1 MGAGKLYLVGTPIG
15 NLKDI
20 TLRAIETLKSV
31 DMIACED
38 TRHSLPLLKHYE
50 INKPTFSCHMY
61 NEMQSADKIIGLL
74 NEGKNIAL
82 ITDAGMPCI
91 SDPGAIV
98 VAKTREAGLGI
109 EVVPGASAVVS
120 AMALSGITRRGF
132 CFLGFLPDKKSRNA
146 LLEPYVNLDIQLVF
160 YSAPHDINSD
170 LSYLYKVF
178 GDRRAYIVKEI
189 TKIHECVVTGVLGEI
204 QIENPRGEYVIII
217 EGRETEKVI
226 PDDIIEH
233 YRENLNKLGDRKEA
247 IKLTARERG
256 TAKDVVYKA
265 VMASGESNK
274 NSEI

>member
-20 TLRAIETLKSV
+20 SLRAIETLKSV

-61 NEMQSADKIIGLL
+61 NETQSADKIIGLL
-74 NEGKNIAL
+74 KEGKNIAL

-98 VAKTREAGLGI
+98 VAKTREAGLDI

-132 CFLGFLPDKKSRNA
+132 CFLGFLPDKKNRNA
-146 LLEPYVNLDIQLVF
+146 LLEPYVNIDIQLVF

-170 LSYLYKVF
+170 LGYLYKVF
-178 GDRRAYIVKEI
+178 GDRRVYVVKEV
-189 TKIHECVVTGVLGEI
+189 TKIHESVVTGVLGELE
-204 QIENPRGEYVIII
+204 IENPRGEYVIII
-217 EGRETEKVI
+217 EGREQKQVFPE
-226 PDDIIEH
+226 DIIDH
-233 YRENLNKLGDRKEA
+233 YRMNLKKLGDKKEA

-256 TAKDVVYKA
+256 TAKDVVYKT
-265 VMASGESNK
+265 VMAIDDAE
-274 NSEI
+274 